1 MFQNKKGY
9 ISNVKNKHLEVK
21 CLVGNSKRVNTGT
34 RTVYVIC
41 TNIYYVVIRGWLKY
55 WTKLHRYKITH
66 GHYLSVS
73 SQMLTKQ
80 IFFQL

>member
-9 ISNVKNKHLEVK
+9 IFKRKKPIHLEVK
-21 CLVGNSKRVNTGT
+21 CLVGKSKRVNTGT

-55 WTKLHRYKITH
+55 
-66 GHYLSVS
+66 
-73 SQMLTKQ
+73 
-80 IFFQL
+80 